1 MVGKPSAQASDFD
14 TSAPPHST
22 HTAESKSPNMADKM
36 EGVVMS
42 SGVPQIDVSKYPVPV
57 ET

>member
-1 MVGKPSAQASDFD
+1 MVGKPKLMLP
-14 TSAPPHST
+14 TLTPT
-22 HTAESKSPNMADKM
+22 HTAESKSPDMADKM

-42 SGVPQIDVSKYPVPV
+42 GGVPQIDVSKYPVPV